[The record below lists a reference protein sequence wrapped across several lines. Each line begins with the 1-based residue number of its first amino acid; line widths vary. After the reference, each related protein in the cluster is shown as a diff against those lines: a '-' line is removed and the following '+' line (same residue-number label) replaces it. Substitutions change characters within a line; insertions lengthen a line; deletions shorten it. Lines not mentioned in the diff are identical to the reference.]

1 MDEFQ
6 TPVGGGEDFFAGAFP
21 VCVSALVAFPSRVDA
36 RRQHSEWGR
45 GSRVGSMVFP
55 PRARLAFL
63 PRASDAPTFRVS
75 CALAIP
81 NPPLRVVL
89 ARVQPPSPR
98 DLEKA
103 RLPLT
108 SRPLPSLLPLPA
120 AEGAPPPPEMM
131 GDIAGVAP
139 PVPPADDMA
148 GMSLGDA
155 SSAGGSSSQLNQMH
169 ASQSGD
175 PLAPLGGETAPIQDM
190 GATDMGAMPP
200 VQDMGAMPPV
210 QDMGAMPPVQDM
222 GAMDMGSMAP
232 PVQDPV
238 PVGDFAEA
246 PPPPPQEMGDFSD
259 PVVDTGANGS
269 AHDNMTN
276 GNAAAPTMAIDEP
289 STMASEAMAKWHAE
303 QESALAE
310 KRAAEEREIKQI
322 REEAAAEREL
332 MYSQHEK
339 QLQAAY
345 KANRERQV
353 VMEQQHGEGWE
364 AVLGLI
370 SDSNLVK
377 DSTTDLS
384 RFKQILTRLKHQK
397 PLSAPM

>member
-45 GSRVGSMVFP
+45 ESRVGSMVFP

-175 PLAPLGGETAPIQDM
+175 PLAPSAAKPPPSRTWAPRTW
-190 GATDMGAMPP
+190 APCPP
-200 VQDMGAMPPV
+200 SRTWAPWTWTC
-210 QDMGAMPPVQDM
+210 
-222 GAMDMGSMAP
+222 SMAP